1 MTRTFRGNNPR
12 STQEM
17 QVWHGASLPEDAFEP
32 HLPVLDT
39 HHHLYGQAGDTRYYR
54 MQDLTADLSGGHAVI
69 GTVYIEAYASGWR
82 TDGPPAL
89 RPVGEVDMI
98 IASTQTEFRLPH
110 GPCHI
115 AAGIVAHA
123 DLCLGDAAAEVIEAH
138 RAAAQG
144 RLRGIR
150 FQTAWDGGSVGAT
163 LSHMPARDVMA
174 QAPFRRGVACVQAA
188 GLSLDTWVYH
198 HQLRD
203 LLDLVDAFPDLCVV
217 IDHLGGLIG
226 VGEHRRRHTAAF
238 VDWVRDLHALAQRP
252 QVRMKVGGLGMPVFG
267 FGFEHAP
274 RPATSIELAHAWQPY
289 VDACIET
296 LGPERLL
303 FETNYPVDRQSASYT
318 TIWSAYKRTTRHL
331 SDTERRDMF
340 YRTACATYRLPELQ
354 QQGDSLWP
362 GSRS

>member
-12 STQEM
+12 TTQELRD
-17 QVWHGASLPEDAFEP
+17 WHSAVVPEDVLEP
-32 HLPVLDT
+32 DLPVIDT
-39 HHHLYGQAGDTRYYR
+39 HHHLYGQSDEPRYYR
-54 MQDLTADLSGGHAVI
+54 MQDLTEDFSGGHAII
-69 GTVYIEAYASGWR
+69 GTVYIEAYESGWR
-82 TDGPPAL
+82 TDGPQAL

-98 IASTQTEFRLPH
+98 VAETRAWPVLRQ
-110 GPCHI
+110 GPCQV

-123 DLCLGDAAAEVIEAH
+123 DLSLGNAVADVIEAH

-163 LSHMPARDVMA
+163 LAHMPPRDVMA
-174 QAPFRRGVACVQAA
+174 QAGFRRGVGCVQAA

-217 IDHLGGLIG
+217 IDHMGGLMG
-226 VGEHRRRHTAAF
+226 VAEHRSRHTAAF
-238 VDWVRDLHALAQRP
+238 LDWVRDLRALAERP

-267 FGFEHAP
+267 FGFEHEP
-274 RPATSIELAHAWQPY
+274 RPATSMELACAWQPY

-296 LGPERLL
+296 FGTQRLL
-303 FETNYPVDRQSASYT
+303 FETNFPVDKQSASCT
-318 TIWSAYKRTTRHL
+318 AVWNAYKRMTRHL
-331 SDTERRDMF
+331 SEGERRDMF
-340 YRTACATYRLPELQ
+340 YRTACATYRLPELLQ
-354 QQGDSLWP
+354 IGDSQWP
-362 GSRS
+362 SFA